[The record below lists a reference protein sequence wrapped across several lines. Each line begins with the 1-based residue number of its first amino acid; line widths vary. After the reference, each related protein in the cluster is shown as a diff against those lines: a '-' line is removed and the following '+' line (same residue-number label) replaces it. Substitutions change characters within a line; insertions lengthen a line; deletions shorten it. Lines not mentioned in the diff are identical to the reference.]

1 MDGLKGILA
10 GRRVLARALGYL
22 RPYLR
27 WQFLGLFITVISAAA
42 GLVQPWVNRILIDLV
57 LLEGNIPLLKTV
69 VLLFAGAVLLQTVT
83 GMAGTYLFTW
93 MSNRAAN
100 DLRSA
105 LHRKIQL
112 LSVAFAERR
121 KTGDIMSCF
130 TSDVPVVQGLYS
142 SIFVNLL
149 TEAVRFA
156 VVLAV
161 MLGINPRLTLIALPS
176 IPVFAAL
183 LALAGGI
190 IKRASRDVQE
200 RRADFNALLQEQLAG
215 LRTSAAYGLEAS
227 QTREFSGSMTTLLS
241 SQLRLTLK
249 GFIFNAGSLVAMA
262 SMILVLYLGGLE
274 VIHGRMQLGV
284 LIAFSGY
291 FGMLF
296 GPVGS
301 FAGAAG
307 QVLQAVGAGERVLG
321 ILDTPETV
329 RESPGAAALKDP
341 SGLIEFRDVRFAYPG
356 GNLVLDGLSFRVEPG
371 ETVALA
377 GESGAG
383 KTTMVS
389 LLLRFHDPD
398 GGEILLDG
406 RPLRDYTLST
416 LRENMGVVLQE
427 PFLFGGTIMDN
438 ILLGRP
444 GASAQE
450 VEAAA
455 RAAHAHRF
463 ITGLPEGYKAQTGER
478 GVLLSGGQRQ
488 RIALARVFLRN
499 PRVVILDEATSALD
513 RESEEHVK
521 AAVRDLLRDRTCI
534 IIAHRESTVEGVDRV
549 IRLDGNGTEGI

>member
-10 GRRVLARALGYL
+10 GRRVLGRTLGYL

-27 WQFLGLFITVISAAA
+27 WQFLGLLITVISAGA

-69 VLLFAGAVLLQTVT
+69 VLLFAGAVVLQTVA

-100 DLRSA
+100 DLRAA
-105 LHRKIQL
+105 LHRKIQV
-112 LSVAFAERR
+112 LSAAFAERR

-130 TSDVPVVQGLYS
+130 TSDVPVMQGLYS

-161 MLGINPRLTLIALPS
+161 MFGINARLTLVALPS
-176 IPVFAAL
+176 IPVFAGL
-183 LALAGGI
+183 LALAGGV

-200 RRADFNALLQEQLAG
+200 RKAGFNALLQEQLAG

-227 QTREFSGSMTTLLS
+227 QAEGFRGSMTTLLS

-329 RESPGAAALKDP
+329 RDTPGAVELKNP
-341 SGLIEFRDVRFAYPG
+341 SGLVEFRDVHFAYPG
-356 GNLVLDGLSFRVEPG
+356 GNPVLRGLSFRVEPG
-371 ETVALA
+371 ETVAVA

-398 GGEILLDG
+398 RGRILLDG
-406 RPLRDYTLST
+406 KPLPDYTLSS
-416 LRENMGVVLQE
+416 LRASMGVVLQE
-427 PFLFGGTIMDN
+427 PFLFGGTVMDN

-444 GASAQE
+444 GASVKE

-455 RAAHAHRF
+455 RAAHAHGF
-463 ITGLPEGYKAQTGER
+463 ITELPGGYLAQTGER

-521 AAVRDLLRDRTCI
+521 AAVRGLLRDRTCI
-534 IIAHRESTVEGVDRV
+534 IIAHRESTVEGVDRI
-549 IRLDGNGTEGI
+549 IRLDGN

>member
-10 GRRVLARALGYL
+10 GRRVLGRALGYL

-27 WQFLGLFITVISAAA
+27 WQFLGLFITVVSAGA

-69 VLLFAGAVLLQTVT
+69 VLLFAGAVLLQTLT

-100 DLRSA
+100 DLRAA

-130 TSDVPVVQGLYS
+130 TSDVPVMQGLYS

-161 MLGINPRLTLIALPS
+161 MLGINSRLTLVALPS
-176 IPVFAAL
+176 IPVFAGL
-183 LALAGGI
+183 LALAGGV

-200 RRADFNALLQEQLAG
+200 RKAGFNALLQEQLAG

-227 QTREFSGSMTTLLS
+227 QAEGFRGSMTTLLS

-329 RESPGAAALKDP
+329 RDTPGAVELKNP
-341 SGLIEFRDVRFAYPG
+341 SGLVEFRDVHFAYPG
-356 GNLVLDGLSFRVEPG
+356 GNPVLRGLSFRVEPG
-371 ETVALA
+371 ETVAVA

-398 GGEILLDG
+398 RGRILLDG
-406 RPLRDYTLST
+406 KPLPDYTLSS
-416 LRENMGVVLQE
+416 LRASMGVVLQE
-427 PFLFGGTIMDN
+427 PFLLGGTVMDN

-444 GASAQE
+444 GASVKE

-455 RAAHAHRF
+455 RAAHAHGF
-463 ITGLPEGYKAQTGER
+463 ITELPGGYLAQTGER

-521 AAVRDLLRDRTCI
+521 AAVRGLLRDRTCI
-534 IIAHRESTVEGVDRV
+534 IIAHRESTVEGVDRI
-549 IRLDGNGTEGI
+549 IRLDGN